1 MGIAEGAEGQRRSLV
16 LLEWTR
22 GPGADACPS
31 ESELIEDVER
41 SLARRAFA
49 DQAHADRVLRVE
61 IQRADAAPRWLARI
75 ALATPS
81 GRQLGRRDLTI
92 DSASC
97 EEASESLVL
106 ALALMIDL
114 PPTPEELADERE
126 RRRVPWHLTGKLGPS
141 AAVDMSSFGGGA
153 HASVVLVPGRF
164 WPVIADAFFWGQGES
179 VPEGRT
185 VRLFR
190 TMLGLGVCPLT
201 IPAAR
206 LVMTACVGP
215 QAELAVAWGSG
226 FGKDR
231 SGMAVRFG
239 GLAQASATYRLG
251 ERVHAFAT
259 IGFAATPQR
268 SDFTVLDDRRVE
280 RSLYRGSPVTGTA
293 SFGLALDFF

>member
-22 GPGADACPS
+22 GLGADACPS

-49 DQAHADRVLRVE
+49 DKAHADRVLHVDM
-61 IQRADAAPRWLARI
+61 QRADAQWLARI
-75 ALATPS
+75 ALTTPR
-81 GRQLGRRDLTI
+81 GRNLGRRDLTI

-114 PPTPEELADERE
+114 PPTPEEIADRE
-126 RRRVPWHLTGKLGPS
+126 ENRPVPWHLTGKVGPS
-141 AAVDMSSFGGGA
+141 ASVDWRSLGGGA

-164 WPVIADAFFWGQGES
+164 WPLVTDTFFWSQAES
-179 VPEGRT
+179 GPEGRT
-185 VRLFR
+185 LWLSR
-190 TMLGLGVCPLT
+190 TMLGLGLCPLT

-215 QAELAVAWGSG
+215 QAELVAAWGAG
-226 FGKDR
+226 FANDR
-231 SGMAVRFG
+231 SGIAATFG
-239 GLAQASATYRLG
+239 ALAQANAMYRLG
-251 ERVHAFAT
+251 GRAHAFAT
-259 IGFAATPQR
+259 IGLAATPQR
-268 SDFTVLDDRRVE
+268 VDFTYLDDRRLE
-280 RSLYRGSPVTGTA
+280 RSLYRGSLVKEIGT
-293 SFGLALDFF
+293 FGVALDFF